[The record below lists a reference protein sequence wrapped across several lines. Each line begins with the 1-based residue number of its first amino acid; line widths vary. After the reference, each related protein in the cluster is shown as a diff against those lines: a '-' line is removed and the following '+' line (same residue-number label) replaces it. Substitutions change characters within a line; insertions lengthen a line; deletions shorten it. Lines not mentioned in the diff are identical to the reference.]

1 MLHSGNFNIAIEH
14 GPVEIVSFPMNSMV
28 DLSSCCYVNVDQ
40 AGSPPRS
47 APRFGWK
54 NQELLW
60 QITRRTKNCKA
71 GETIQRPQFLV
82 PRLPSPR
89 NSQRE
94 SMVLVQDGAPQL

>member
-1 MLHSGNFNIAIEH
+1 MAI
-14 GPVEIVSFPMNSMV
+14 EIVSFRMKNGDFRV
-28 DLSSCCYVNVDQ
+28 GNVNIYQ
-40 AGSPPRS
+40 AGYPPKS
-47 APRFGWK
+47 APRWK
-54 NQELLW
+54 KQELLW

-82 PRLPSPR
+82 PRTSKSHHPIR